1 MQKGAI
7 HESKFI
13 PCFLCGE
20 EIEIKN
26 SKKGKPYFICDP
38 CGLQAFIRRDKGIER
53 LKAWMEEGL
62 KEYKK
67 RNGDGLLDL
76 VKQMEA
82 LEAKRKEIET
92 KKGLVSSKE
101 TKFIEAALKK
111 EIMEI
116 KQQVRKVLKGKG

>member
-1 MQKGAI
+1 METKL
-7 HESKFI
+7 I

-53 LKAWMEEGL
+53 LKTWMEEG
-62 KEYKK
+62 EREFKK
-67 RNGDGLLDL
+67 RNGNGLLEL
-76 VKQMEA
+76 VKQIEA

-92 KKGLVSSKE
+92 KKCLVPVKE

-111 EIMEI
+111 EIIEI
-116 KQQVRKVLKGKG
+116 KRQVRKVLKGKG